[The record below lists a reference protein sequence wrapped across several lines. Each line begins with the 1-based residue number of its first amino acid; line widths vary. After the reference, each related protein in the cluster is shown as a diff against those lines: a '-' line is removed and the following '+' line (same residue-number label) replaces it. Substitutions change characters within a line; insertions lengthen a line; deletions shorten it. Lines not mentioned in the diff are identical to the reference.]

1 MRFRYSAE
9 KNGKLVKKAI
19 VYTHDEH
26 GINFEDVDSEAIGI
40 VRRLKDAGY
49 ESYIVG
55 GAVRDLILKKKPKD
69 FDIVSEANPSRI
81 KKIFRN
87 SRIIGRRFKLV
98 HVYFGPRI
106 FEVATFRSLQNGLT
120 SNTFGTISDDVLR
133 RDFTMNA
140 LFYDPE
146 QQIVVDY
153 VGGMKDIRAKL
164 VRPIISLATI
174 FKDDPVRMIRAVKYS
189 AATGFT
195 LPLSLKW
202 KIKTD
207 SPLLN
212 SISPSRLTEEI
223 FKIIHSSQAARI
235 VEVLDDMGLYAYLQP
250 QAAQLMKE
258 NPLFRSRYLHSMTVL
273 NQAADKNLPGEALGA
288 LINDYLEDIADWKQ
302 GTLENYRACYTAVR
316 RFLRPMNPPRFE
328 LDYAVRRFFA
338 AHGITIKRSHLAD
351 RMSHSKPVAQET
363 ENNVKGAAPGA
374 VTDAAAA
381 ASQRKRRRRRKKP
394 AQGTNASVPTK

>member
-9 KNGKLVKKAI
+9 ENGKLVRKAV
-19 VYTHDEH
+19 VYTRDEH
-26 GINFEDVDSEAIGI
+26 GINFEDVDSEAVGI

-81 KKIFRN
+81 KRIFRN
-87 SRIIGRRFKLV
+87 SRVIGRRFKLV

-106 FEVATFRSLQNGLT
+106 FEVSTFRSLKDGLT
-120 SNTFGTISDDVLR
+120 SNTFGTIDDDVLR

-140 LFYDPE
+140 LFYDPG

-153 VGGMKDIRAKL
+153 VGGMKDIRSKL
-164 VRPIISLATI
+164 VKPVIPLAII

-195 LPLSLKW
+195 LPLSLRW

-207 SPLLN
+207 SPLLA

-223 FKIIHSSQAARI
+223 FKIVHSSQAACI
-235 VEVLDDMGLYAYLQP
+235 VEALDDMGLYAYLQP

-258 NPLFRSRYLHSMTVL
+258 NSAFRDRYLRSMSAL
-273 NQAADKNLPGEALGA
+273 NQAGYKGLPGEAIGA
-288 LINDYLEDIADWKQ
+288 LVNDYIEDIADWEQ
-302 GTLENYRACYTAVR
+302 GITENYRACYTAAR
-316 RFLRPMNPPRFE
+316 RFIRPMNPPRFE
-328 LDYAVRRFFA
+328 LDHAVRRVFA
-338 AHGITIKRSHLAD
+338 THGIIVKKSHLID
-351 RMSHSKPVAQET
+351 RINHARPLPRET
-363 ENNVKGAAPGA
+363 ENTAAD
-374 VTDAAAA
+374 TAAESPRSSAPH
-381 ASQRKRRRRRKKP
+381 KRRRRRKKP
-394 AQGTNASVPTK
+394 MQEAAD

>member
-9 KNGKLVKKAI
+9 ENGKLVKKAV
-19 VYTHDEH
+19 VYTRDEH
-26 GINFEDVDSEAIGI
+26 GINFEDVDPEAIGI
-40 VRRLKDAGY
+40 VRRLKDAGH

-55 GAVRDLILKKKPKD
+55 GAVRDLILRKKPKD
-69 FDIVSEANPSRI
+69 FDIASEANPSRI

-106 FEVATFRSLQNGLT
+106 FEVSTFRSLKDGLT
-120 SNTFGTISDDVLR
+120 SNTFGTINDDVLR

-146 QQIVVDY
+146 QQIVIDY

-164 VRPIISLATI
+164 VKPIIPLATI

-207 SPLLN
+207 SPLLT

-223 FKIIHSSQAARI
+223 FKIIHSSQAALI
-235 VEVLDDMGLYAYLQP
+235 VEALDDMGLYAYLQP

-258 NPLFRSRYLHSMTVL
+258 NPLFRSRYLNSMAVL
-273 NQAADKNLPGEALGA
+273 NQAGFKNLPGEALGA
-288 LINDYLEDIADWKQ
+288 LVNDYLEDIADWEQ
-302 GTLENYRACYTAVR
+302 GITENYRVCYTAAR
-316 RFLRPMNPPRFE
+316 RFVRPMNPPRFE

-338 AHGITIKRSHLAD
+338 ANGITIKKSHLAD
-351 RMSHSKPVAQET
+351 RVNHSRPLLPET
-363 ENNVKGAAPGA
+363 ENNAVATAAGGAHGGTPH
-374 VTDAAAA
+374 
-381 ASQRKRRRRRKKP
+381 KRRRRRKR
-394 AQGTNASVPTK
+394 TNASGPIKGVDEKN

>member
-9 KNGKLVKKAI
+9 ENGKLVKKAI
-19 VYTHDEH
+19 VYTRDEH
-26 GINFEDVDSEAIGI
+26 GINFEDVDSEAVGI

-87 SRIIGRRFKLV
+87 SRIIGRRFKLA

-106 FEVATFRSLQNGLT
+106 FEVATFRSLENGLT

-140 LFYDPE
+140 LFYDPG
-146 QQIVVDY
+146 QQIVIDY

-164 VRPIISLATI
+164 VKPIIPLATI

-207 SPLLN
+207 SPLLA

-223 FKIIHSSQAARI
+223 FKIIHSSQAAGI
-235 VEVLDDMGLYAYLQP
+235 VETLDDMGLYAYLQP
-250 QAAQLMKE
+250 QAAKLLKE
-258 NPLFRSRYLHSMTVL
+258 DSLFRSRYLRSMSVL
-273 NQAADKNLPGEALGA
+273 NQPGFKNLPGEALGA
-288 LINDYLEDIADWKQ
+288 LINDYMEDVADWEQ
-302 GTLENYRACYTAVR
+302 GITENYRACYAAAR
-316 RFLRPMNPPRFE
+316 RFIRPMNPPRFE

-338 AHGITIKRSHLAD
+338 AHGITIKRSHLTD
-351 RMSHSKPVAQET
+351 RVSHNLPAAQTDESNAVAAGAVQA
-363 ENNVKGAAPGA
+363 AAPH
-374 VTDAAAA
+374 
-381 ASQRKRRRRRKKP
+381 KRRRRRKKP
-394 AQGTNASVPTK
+394 AQGEPVQTPR